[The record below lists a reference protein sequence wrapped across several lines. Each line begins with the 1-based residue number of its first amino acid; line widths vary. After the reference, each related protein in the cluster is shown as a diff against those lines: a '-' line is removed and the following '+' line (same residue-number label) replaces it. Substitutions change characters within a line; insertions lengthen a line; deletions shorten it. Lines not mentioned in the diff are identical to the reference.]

1 MTLTIGITAIIVGII
16 AYGMGKLSVYI
27 RQDNEHHPGLPGDLS
42 LAWMPRQFELWTR
55 ARENEVT
62 AERELAKL
70 VATLSLA
77 SIAGV
82 ATLGQLKI
90 IGNTGV
96 ILLIMGFFL
105 PVIFCIGNLHT
116 RQSLFNE
123 QARRLQEAFEKS
135 LPVRHHPLDAIKH
148 RMVAAL
154 PKVGAIFFAIAL
166 LLVSLALPARGANCA
181 AARAKYSFDQL
192 YCSGLIQT
200 LARTD

>member
-1 MTLTIGITAIIVGII
+1 MKLTIGITAIIVGII
-16 AYGMGKLSVYI
+16 AYGVGKLSVYI
-27 RQDNEHHPGLPGDLS
+27 RQDSEHHPGLP
-42 LAWMPRQFELWTR
+42 
-55 ARENEVT
+55 
-62 AERELAKL
+62 
-70 VATLSLA
+70 
-77 SIAGV
+77 
-82 ATLGQLKI
+82 
-90 IGNTGV
+90 
-96 ILLIMGFFL
+96 
-105 PVIFCIGNLHT
+105 GNLHT

-135 LPVRHHPLDAIKH
+135 LPVRHQPLDAIKH

-154 PKVGAIFFAIAL
+154 PKVGAVFFAIAL